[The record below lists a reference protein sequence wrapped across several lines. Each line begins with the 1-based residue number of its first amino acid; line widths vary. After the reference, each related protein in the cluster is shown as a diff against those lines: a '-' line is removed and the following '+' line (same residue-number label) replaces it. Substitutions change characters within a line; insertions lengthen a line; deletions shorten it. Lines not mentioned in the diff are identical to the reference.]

1 MPRVVSKH
9 LFNYQLNGVIDEEV
23 VALDKI
29 MWGGNSFDPEMKN
42 MKALVDSDDPSVNCE
57 IVAKFVRH
65 ILFGMANMG
74 EVFQGMIDQCV
85 HTEFTVPIRDGNDYV
100 VPVLVH
106 TPKYL
111 LENQLNAA
119 MIYAHG
125 GGCVGG
131 EAGMFKG
138 TISNFAIEC
147 GVVVFNV
154 DYRLAPETKW
164 PQNALDFYCAVKHI
178 IENATKLGV
187 DASKIGIAGDSGGGY
202 VCFATM
208 VMLAQK
214 MEGELIKLAIPSI
227 AMISDYCFGD
237 LASMTKEE
245 REASHMMRKI
255 WRCISNDLD
264 TEQSNPLL
272 FPAKAT
278 DEILQRMPPT
288 IIWENEFDI
297 FITET
302 TRMAH
307 RMKTAGRLLEF
318 RVQPGMTH
326 ASTAVP
332 GTKGYKDNIED
343 YKLAIKEYLL

>member
-1 MPRVVSKH
+1 MSRVVSKH

-23 VALDKI
+23 VASSKKI
-29 MWGGNSFDPEMKN
+29 WEENSFDPEIKN
-42 MKALVDSDDPSVNCE
+42 MRALVDSDDPSVDCE

-65 ILFGMANMG
+65 VMLARLNNGQP
-74 EVFQGMIDQCV
+74 FQGMIDQCI
-85 HTEFTVPIRDGNDYV
+85 HTEFTVPIRDGNDFE

-111 LENQLNAA
+111 LEKQLNAA

-131 EAGMFKG
+131 EAGMVKG
-138 TISNFAIEC
+138 AMSNFAIEC

-154 DYRLAPETKW
+154 DYRIAPETKC
-164 PQNALDFYCAVKHI
+164 PKNALDFYCAVKHI
-178 IENATKLGV
+178 IENAIKLGV
-187 DASKIGIAGDSGGGY
+187 DASRIGIAGDSGGGY
-202 VCFATM
+202 ICFATM

-214 MEGELIKLAIPSI
+214 MEGELVKLAIPSI

-237 LASMTKEE
+237 LASMTTEE
-245 REASHMMRKI
+245 RETAHLTRKM

-278 DEILQRMPPT
+278 DEILQKMPPT
-288 IIWENEFDI
+288 IMWENEFDM
-297 FITET
+297 FLTEN

-307 RMKTAGRLLEF
+307 RMKTAGRLLEY
-318 RVQPGMTH
+318 RVQPGMIHT
-326 ASTAVP
+326 STAVP
-332 GTKGYKDNIED
+332 GTKGYKGNIED